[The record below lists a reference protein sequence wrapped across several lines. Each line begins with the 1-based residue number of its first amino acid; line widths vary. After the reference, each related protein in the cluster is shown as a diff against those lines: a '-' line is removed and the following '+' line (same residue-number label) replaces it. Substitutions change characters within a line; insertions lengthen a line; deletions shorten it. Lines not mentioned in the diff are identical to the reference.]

1 MTGAGGIFSDTHP
14 AGAFFVIDWE
24 ARLSE
29 DGPAVWR
36 TAQRLLGNRADADEV
51 FQETFADA
59 VRLSRQQARE
69 QQAKGQQGKEPV
81 RNWRAMLIRLA
92 TARAVDR
99 LRQRVRQR
107 SREVGD
113 SNAVVESFPDRRR
126 DLQPPDQLEQAEMSA
141 RLRMA
146 LTHLPPK
153 QADAFCLHCLE
164 GFSYR
169 EVAEQLGESVDH
181 IGVLIHRARADLKE
195 RIAFILAGTTVA
207 GAESQLRIEPS
218 IGPSSD
224 ENDQVSH
231 ER

>member
-1 MTGAGGIFSDTHP
+1 
-14 AGAFFVIDWE
+14 VIDWE

-59 VRLSRQQARE
+59 VRMSRQA
-69 QQAKGQQGKEPV
+69 KEPI
-81 RNWRAMLIRLA
+81 RSWRAMLIRLA

-107 SREVGD
+107 SREAGD
-113 SNAVVESFPDRRR
+113 FSTAIESLPDRREE
-126 DLQPPDQLEQAEMSA
+126 LQPHQRVEQAEMSA
-141 RLRMA
+141 RLRLA
-146 LTHLPPK
+146 LAHLPPK

-181 IGVLIHRARADLKE
+181 IGVLIHRARADLKQ
-195 RIAFILAGTTVA
+195 RIAFILSGEQA
-207 GAESQLRIEPS
+207 GAESRNRIEPS
-218 IGPSSD
+218 ETETRTRPG
-224 ENDQVSH
+224 VS
-231 ER
+231 